1 MSRNPKR
8 WALRLAA
15 STAVL
20 AAVTVPLGATGA
32 SGAGSGAPTIAAV
45 STLAQY
51 VSGGDVLVEVRLHDD
66 AASAKH
72 LRVERNGVDVTDTFH
87 TMPDGSLLGLV
98 GGLDL
103 GANEIVARVNGR
115 GKGTPPGRSA
125 TLNVVDHPLSG
136 PLFSGPQQQP
146 FFCETV
152 QNGLGPALDEDCSA
166 PTQVS
171 YRYRTTAGAFAT
183 LADPTQRPADLA
195 QTTTLDGRTVDY
207 IVRLEKGVIDR
218 AVYEIAALHDPAAQP
233 SPYTPEPGWNE
244 RLVYTFGGGC
254 NVGYHQGTG
263 NGGVLTD
270 LFLSR
275 GYAVASSSLNVYD
288 NNCSEVISAE
298 VALMVKEHFIETY
311 GVPRY
316 TIGWGGSGGAIQQ
329 HLIGNNYPGILDGL
343 VPGASF
349 QDSIT
354 LGTVPD
360 CRLLAVYF
368 ASPAG
373 IAAGWTNA
381 QRAAASGYGTW
392 NSCLFWHLAFA
403 SRTNALE
410 ACPSAVPVAA
420 RYHPVTNP
428 GGIKCTSFEQVATQ
442 LGRNPANGF
451 AWRPL
456 DNVGLQYG
464 LTAVESGAITPEQFV
479 SLNENA
485 GGFDVI
491 GNVIPQ
497 RVAAD
502 PIGLV
507 RGYET
512 GRVNTGGLGL
522 ASTPIIDART
532 YADLPNGDIHTR
544 VHSFVLR
551 ERLQRANGTAAN
563 HVMLIANAAGTPAM
577 TVEAL
582 MQMDAWLAAIKADD
596 EPGTAAQR
604 TIRNRPVSLTDACWA
619 GATKLVEAFSYGLA
633 GECEALY
640 PTFAETRMV
649 AGAGLESDV
658 FKCRLKPLDLDDYA
672 VTFTPAQQTRLQAT
686 FPTGVCD
693 WTLPGVEQRAPLGT
707 WLDYGG

>member
-1 MSRNPKR
+1 MSRKPKR
-8 WALRLAA
+8 WALRVAA

-20 AAVTVPLGATGA
+20 AAATVPLGATGA
-32 SGAGSGAPTIAAV
+32 SGAASGAPTIAAV
-45 STLAQY
+45 STLPQY
-51 VSGGDVLVEVRLHDD
+51 VSGGDVLVEIRLHDD

-72 LRVERNGVDVTDTFH
+72 LRVERNGVDVTGSFR

-98 GGLDL
+98 DGLDL
-103 GANEIVARVNGR
+103 GENTIVARANGG

-125 TLNVVDHPLSG
+125 TLEVVDHPLSG

-152 QNGLGPALDEDCSA
+152 QNGLGPALDEDCNA

-171 YRYRTTAGAFAT
+171 YRYRTTAGAFAP

-207 IVRLEKGVIDR
+207 VVRLEKGVIDR
-218 AVYEIAALHDPAAQP
+218 AVYEIAALHDPDAQP
-233 SPYTPEPGWNE
+233 SPFTTEPGWNE

-254 NVGYHQGTG
+254 NVGYHQGVG

-298 VALMVKEHFIETY
+298 VALMVKEHFSETY

-329 HLIGNNYPGILDGL
+329 HLIGNNYPGILDGI

-410 ACPSAVPVAA
+410 ACPSAVPVPA

-428 GGIKCTSFEQVATQ
+428 GGIKCTSFEQIATQ

-502 PIGLV
+502 PIGIV

-532 YADLPNGDIHTR
+532 YTDLPTGDIHTR
-544 VHSFVLR
+544 VHSFVMR

-563 HVMLIANAAGTPAM
+563 HVMLIANAAGTAAM

-582 MQMDAWLAAIKADD
+582 TQMDAWLAAIRADD
-596 EPGTAAQR
+596 EPGTAAER

-619 GATKLVEAFSYGLA
+619 GATKIVEAFSYGLA

-640 PTFAETRMV
+640 PTFAETRMA

-658 FKCRLKPLDLDDYA
+658 FKCRLKPLDFADYA
-672 VTFTPAQQTRLQAT
+672 VAFTPAQQARLQAT

-693 WTLPGVEQRAPLGT
+693 WTQPGVDQRPPLGA
-707 WLDYGG
+707 WLDYGD